1 MKKALVVLI
10 FLYTYAIAHSQNVAI
25 VNNKGI
31 SAKEFMWVFKKT
43 HTSSSNADYEELASY
58 LNQYIDFKLKVLDA
72 KAQNMDRDTAYLNE
86 VKSYEVIV
94 KQKTRSRLGKEAF
107 NFIMEDYR
115 EGVLVF
121 NISERRIWNVVSG
134 GTTMSPEDQQALE
147 LSWVAELRKKFSVS
161 VDETMLRKLAK
172 P

>member
-1 MKKALVVLI
+1 MKKALLVLI
-10 FLYTYAIAHSQNVAI
+10 FLHTCASAHSQNVAI

-43 HTSSSNADYEELASY
+43 HNSSSTANYEELATY
-58 LNQYIDFKLKVLDA
+58 LNQYINFKLKVLDA

-86 VKSYEVIV
+86 VKNYQVIL
-94 KQKTRSRLGKEAF
+94 KQRTRSRLGKEAF
-107 NFIMEDYR
+107 NFIMDDYR

-121 NISERRIWNVVSG
+121 NISERRIWNVFSG

-147 LSWVAELRKKFSVS
+147 QSWVAELRKKFSVS
-161 VDETMLRKLAK
+161 VDETVLIKLAR